1 MACDMVWTGLS
12 VYMYDLPI
20 LLSSY
25 SMATRERGRAAIY
38 KVRKQLELLQI
49 VPYYAYKSY

>member
-49 VPYYAYKSY
+49 APYYAYKSD